1 MVFNIFKIF
10 LMIAAYIYN
19 EFIFNQNI
27 SVRQGVALTT
37 FIEEFSHG
45 EIHWFIYAQIPQLE
59 TVILNQENSN
69 IV

>member
-10 LMIAAYIYN
+10 LMIAAYIYD

-27 SVRQGVALTT
+27 SVRQGIALTT

-45 EIHWFIYAQIPQLE
+45 EIHWFIYA
-59 TVILNQENSN
+59 
-69 IV
+69 